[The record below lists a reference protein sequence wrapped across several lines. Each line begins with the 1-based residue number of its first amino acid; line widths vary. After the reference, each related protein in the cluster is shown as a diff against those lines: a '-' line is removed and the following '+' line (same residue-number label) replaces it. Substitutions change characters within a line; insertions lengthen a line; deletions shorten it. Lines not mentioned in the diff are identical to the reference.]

1 MRRMSRAGDPCLS
14 KRAMSR
20 TWSCRTLV
28 APSADHLADHP
39 HERPMHPL
47 TEKQI
52 RSSFVNA
59 SKREAADATL
69 PDLDAVAWDRLDYLG
84 WRDRRAPLSAYV
96 VVPGPDDELTGV
108 LLRASEKGGRRKKA
122 VCQWCADVV
131 ATDDVTLYVARRAG
145 ASGKNGNT
153 IGTLICTDFVC
164 SQNVRRPPTRAGAC
178 HALGAF
184 FAIACGKRSM
194 PSRHPLVRRLRSPEV
209 R

>member
-1 MRRMSRAGDPCLS
+1 MN
-14 KRAMSR
+14 
-20 TWSCRTLV
+20 
-28 APSADHLADHP
+28 
-39 HERPMHPL
+39 PL

-69 PDLDAVAWDRLDYLG
+69 PDLAVVTWDRLDYLG

-96 VVPGPDDELTGV
+96 VVPVDDEPVGV
-108 LLRASEKGGRRKKA
+108 LLRASDKGGRRKKA

-145 ASGKNGNT
+145 ASGKAGNT

-164 SQNVRRPPTRAGAC
+164 SRNVRRPPTRSEVGDDAEAMRELIVERRVAELRERSGRFLAGVL
-178 HALGAF
+178 HNT
-184 FAIACGKRSM
+184 
-194 PSRHPLVRRLRSPEV
+194 
-209 R
+209 

>member
-1 MRRMSRAGDPCLS
+1 
-14 KRAMSR
+14 
-20 TWSCRTLV
+20 
-28 APSADHLADHP
+28 
-39 HERPMHPL
+39 MHPL
-47 TEKQI
+47 AEKQI

-69 PDLDAVAWDRLDYLG
+69 PDLGAIPWDRLDYLG
-84 WRDRRAPLSAYV
+84 WRDRRAPLAAYV

-108 LLRASEKGGRRKKA
+108 LLRASDKGGKRKKA

-164 SQNVRRPPTRAGAC
+164 SRNVRRPPTRAEVGDDAE
-178 HALGAF
+178 AMRELIVGRRIAELRDRSRR
-184 FAIACGKRSM
+184 FAA
-194 PSRHPLVRRLRSPEV
+194 EV
-209 R
+209 RSTR

>member
-1 MRRMSRAGDPCLS
+1 MD
-14 KRAMSR
+14 
-20 TWSCRTLV
+20 
-28 APSADHLADHP
+28 
-39 HERPMHPL
+39 PL

-164 SQNVRRPPTRAGAC
+164 SQNVRRPPTRAEVGDDAE
-178 HALGAF
+178 AMREIVVERR
-184 FAIACGKRSM
+184 IAELRERSA
-194 PSRHPLVRRLRSPEV
+194 RFVAEV
-209 R
+209 RASR